1 MCQVILNARVY
12 VKQKINLTWSKE
24 QVPTKKEYSQLLN
37 KSQKH

>member
-12 VKQKINLTWSKE
+12 AKQKINLTWSKE
-24 QVPTKKEYSQLLN
+24 QVPTNKEYSRLLN